1 MPISLLEQRL
11 KQSCSSVDINQ
22 GKLTGPGSMRDLGI
36 NINRYIKACFS
47 SHSMSWYMAFYVILS
62 LKIVYVKV
70 GILNAAKSNSEFK
83 LNLLFFIPVATYSWK
98 NEIFIVITYI
108 SPITAVCESQN
119 HVFIYLH

>member
-1 MPISLLEQRL
+1 
-11 KQSCSSVDINQ
+11 
-22 GKLTGPGSMRDLGI
+22 
-36 NINRYIKACFS
+36 
-47 SHSMSWYMAFYVILS
+47 MAFYVILS